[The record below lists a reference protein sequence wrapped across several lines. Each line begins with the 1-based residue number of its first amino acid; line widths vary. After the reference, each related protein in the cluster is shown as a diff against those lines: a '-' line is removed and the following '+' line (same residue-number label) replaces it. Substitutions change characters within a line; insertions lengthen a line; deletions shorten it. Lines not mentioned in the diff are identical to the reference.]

1 MSNENLII
9 EKARKGDAN
18 AFRQLVEMYQD
29 YVFTIAMRILN
40 NREEAEEAAQDA
52 FLKAWKG
59 LVSFEGKSK
68 FATWLYRITWRAAI
82 DRYRSRPGRTASIDD
97 SETHMQVPD
106 FEPTPSQAMEAA
118 DTRQMLE
125 VAIAQM
131 KPEDAALISLYYQA
145 ERSVKEI
152 AEITGLTE
160 SNIKVKLFRLRS
172 TLKGILERQLK
183 TEVKQLL

>member
-1 MSNENLII
+1 
-9 EKARKGDAN
+9 
-18 AFRQLVEMYQD
+18 
-29 YVFTIAMRILN
+29 
-40 NREEAEEAAQDA
+40 
-52 FLKAWKG
+52 
-59 LVSFEGKSK
+59 
-68 FATWLYRITWRAAI
+68 
-82 DRYRSRPGRTASIDD
+82 
-97 SETHMQVPD
+97 MQVPD